1 MTWSIVNFIADN
13 TVEIVPSQW
22 IKQNG
27 YCAWPKTLKI
37 NDVRKSVKNKVR
49 PNKFDFQLFKAR
61 CLAGDI
67 GKSNNY
73 FILLI

>member
-27 YCAWPKTLKI
+27 YCAWPMTLKI